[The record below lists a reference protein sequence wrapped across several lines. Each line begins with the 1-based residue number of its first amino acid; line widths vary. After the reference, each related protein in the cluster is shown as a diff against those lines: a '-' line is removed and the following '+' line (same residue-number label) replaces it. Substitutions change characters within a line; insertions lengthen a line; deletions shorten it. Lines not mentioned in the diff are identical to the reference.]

1 MWTNGETN
9 APSEKPAHA
18 PAQPWVGSDWS
29 EYSAR
34 AYAAGREFVAAVD
47 KIIPTIKAGRV
58 ESERLG
64 KVADASVAAMVEA
77 GVFRAMTPLQFGGL
91 EMDPASFFE
100 GIIKIGAADPCAAW
114 IGGQLT
120 IHSFEV
126 ALMDERLQKEFWA
139 HGPDTRASSSYAP
152 LGKAEPVDGG
162 YVLNGTWTFSS
173 GVDHATWVI
182 LGGRDRNYVVPTSD
196 MTIVEDSWN
205 VAGLKGTGSKSLIL
219 KDVFVPG
226 YRAHSLEDHFFD
238 REPGY
243 AVNDR
248 PLFRL
253 SWRGMFN
260 SVMPTSA
267 IGMTLGGLDEFI
279 AQTRVRMGQQGS
291 GSPVVTNPFM
301 HLRLA
306 NALTKIQ
313 GLRTRHLANW
323 RGLFD
328 MACRG
333 ETPSRLER
341 MRVRFE
347 ASDAAG
353 SCFETFSD
361 IWPHAG
367 AAAVAESNPLQNA
380 FRDLMAMR
388 NHGSAGREAAAGMY
402 IGALF
407 DLPMPPIKGYDMGI
421 LAYYK

>member
-1 MWTNGETN
+1 MWTDRDPLAVDPASPVVQTS
-9 APSEKPAHA
+9 APPAERWA
-18 PAQPWVGSDWS
+18 
-29 EYSAR
+29 EYRER
-34 AYAAGREFVAAVD
+34 AYAAGRAFVAAVD
-47 KIIPTIKAGRV
+47 DILPIIRAGRTV
-58 ESERLG
+58 SEQLG
-64 KVADASVAAMVEA
+64 RVADESVAAMVDV

-126 ALMDERLQKEFWA
+126 ALLDERAQKEFWA
-139 HGPDTRASSSYAP
+139 DGPNTRASSSYAP
-152 LGKAEPVDGG
+152 LGKAEPVEGG

-182 LGGRDRNYVVPTSD
+182 LGGRERNYLVPTSD
-196 MTIVEDSWN
+196 MTIVQDSWK
-205 VAGLKGTGSKSLIL
+205 VEGLKGTGSKSLVL
-219 KDVFVPG
+219 KDVFVPSH
-226 YRAHSLEDHFFD
+226 RVHSLEDHFFD

-260 SVMPTSA
+260 SIMPTSA
-267 IGMTLGGLDEFI
+267 MGMTLGGLDEFI

-306 NALTKIQ
+306 QSLTKVQ
-313 GLRTRHLANW
+313 SLRTRHLANW

-333 ETPSRLER
+333 EQPSRLER
-341 MRVRFE
+341 MRVRYE

-353 SCFETFSD
+353 SCFEAFAE

-367 AAAVAESNPLQNA
+367 AGAVATSNPLQNA

-388 NHGSAGREAAAGMY
+388 NHGSAGREGAAGMY
-402 IGALF
+402 ISALF
-407 DLPMPPIKGYDMGI
+407 DLPLPPIKGYDMGV
-421 LAYYK
+421 LAHYK